1 MKKVS
6 LLPHFLRTAGQL
18 TGMAAWQT
26 GRLFRKAASSALDA
40 IQEVLRAELKKGN
53 QQLVVDFLTNKALP
67 AARALLLERMAA
79 RLLVRIGLR
88 GALAS
93 NVVGWILPFVLEQ
106 MVKVAQRTG
115 LFDKI
120 RSHSSVQDTMH
131 RLDELKLAVWK
142 RLAPDYGSGV
152 ELLDDDTEEPRQI
165 SPPKEK

>member
-18 TGMAAWQT
+18 TSMAAWQT
-26 GRLFRKAASSALDA
+26 GRLFHKAAASALEA
-40 IQEVLRAELKKGN
+40 IQEVLRAEIKKGN

-88 GALAS
+88 GVLAS
-93 NVVGWILPFVLEQ
+93 SVVGWILPFVLEQ
-106 MVKVAQRTG
+106 MMKVGHKTG
-115 LFDKI
+115 VFEKI
-120 RSHSSVQDTMH
+120 RTHSTVQDSLR

-142 RLAPDYGSGV
+142 RLAPDHGTSA
-152 ELLDDDTEEPRQI
+152 ELLDDDTELPRQLP
-165 SPPKEK
+165 S